1 MLSRW
6 LLATALGITLTGCST
21 VSGWFES
28 DDEDPTA
35 PVELERISETVKLRK
50 DWSVSVGDGQGDGFF
65 KLTPV
70 LENGV
75 LYAASAEGEVVAV
88 SADSGDR
95 LWRVELERPISG
107 GVGYFDKQLFLGG
120 ADGTVFSL
128 SAACLLY
135 TSPSPRD
142 RTRSRMPSSA

>member
-6 LLATALGITLTGCST
+6 LLVTALGITLTGCST

-75 LYAASAEGEVVAV
+75 SVCGI
-88 SADSGDR
+88 GR
-95 LWRVELERPISG
+95 G
-107 GVGYFDKQLFLGG
+107 
-120 ADGTVFSL
+120 
-128 SAACLLY
+128 
-135 TSPSPRD
+135 
-142 RTRSRMPSSA
+142 